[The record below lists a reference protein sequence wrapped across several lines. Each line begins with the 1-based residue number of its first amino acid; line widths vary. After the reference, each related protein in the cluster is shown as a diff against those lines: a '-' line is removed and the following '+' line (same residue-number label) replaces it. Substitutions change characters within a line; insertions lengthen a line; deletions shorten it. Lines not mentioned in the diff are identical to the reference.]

1 VKGFAPQTPEA
12 CGPIDESVRGLPAP
26 QLRPYIAWYS
36 GYRQR
41 GVPPMS
47 HRGMPSPYMTLI
59 LTLDDPLTI
68 AAHPDAGQPP
78 GDYQLLLGGL
88 HTTPALITH
97 EGRQSGVQI
106 ALSPLGARVLL
117 GLPAGEFAGLDLPAD
132 EVLGTDIVMAQEAL
146 RLAADWPG
154 RFAALDAWLTRRA
167 VRLSAPRVSPQ
178 VSHAWRLLLHVG
190 GAMTIAAVAD
200 EVGWSQ
206 RRLADRF
213 AAEIGLA
220 PKAAARVIRFDRA
233 RRRLAARARDASP
246 DGLGLGLA
254 DLAAACGYFDQAHL
268 NREFRA
274 LAGCAPMSWLAEE
287 FRNVQSGAHAEA

>member
-1 VKGFAPQTPEA
+1 MERNAPQEV
-12 CGPIDESVRGLPAP
+12 CGPIDESVRGLAAP
-26 QLRPYIAWYS
+26 PLRPYIAWYS

-41 GVPPMS
+41 DVPPML
-47 HRGMPSPYMTLI
+47 HRGMPSPYLTLI

-68 AAHPDAGQPP
+68 AAHPDASQAP
-78 GDYQLLLGGL
+78 GDYLLLLGGL

-117 GLPAGEFAGLDLPAD
+117 GLPAGELAGLDLPAD
-132 EVLGTDIVMAQEAL
+132 EVLGPDAVAAREAL
-146 RLAADWPG
+146 RLATDWPG

-167 VRLSAPRVSPQ
+167 ARLDAARVSPE
-178 VSHAWRLLLHVG
+178 VSHAWQLLLRVG
-190 GAMTIAAVAD
+190 GAMQITAVAD

-206 RRLADRF
+206 RRMADRF
-213 AAEIGLA
+213 AAEIGLT

-233 RRRLAARARDASP
+233 RRRLAARARETQP
-246 DGLGLGLA
+246 EGPGLGLA
-254 DLAAACGYFDQAHL
+254 DLAVACGYFDQAHL

-274 LAGCAPMSWLAEE
+274 LAGCAPVAWLSEE
-287 FRNVQSGAHAEA
+287 FRNIQSGAHADA